1 MANLPKLGQA
11 MWESEREGHRDAFH
25 VACVLVT
32 APNDYVE
39 PGQCVRFCDNDFDT
53 VESVSSG
60 EDHCAV
66 VDPFLGG
73 AVTCGK
79 AFWVFLLPGV
89 YKNVTHTFDIDLDL
103 DLDDEYRD
111 NDDGGACRNCDS

>member
-1 MANLPKLGQA
+1 MSDLPKLGQA
-11 MWESEREGHRDAFH
+11 TWEGNKEGHRDAFH

-32 APNDYVE
+32 APTDYVE
-39 PGQCVRFCDNDFDT
+39 PGQCVRFCDNDLDT

-73 AVTCGK
+73 PVTCGK
-79 AFWVFLLPGV
+79 AFWVFLIPGIT
-89 YKNVTHTFDIDLDL
+89 KNLTHTFDIDIDMEYS
-103 DLDDEYRD
+103 DHDDRD
-111 NDDGGACRNCDS
+111 DDGGACRLCDS